1 LAIAM
6 IATLFN
12 GLVLDTNVAQAEN
25 GLVLHLKFDGDMA
38 DASGTGNNA
47 ECTYGKIAYEDGI
60 FGKAAVF
67 NGKSY
72 LEIAD
77 NDSLD
82 LKEFTISLWAYK
94 TKNMKQDVDVPYLYK
109 DMDSE
114 YWSTPYQFYEN
125 SDNLPEIYLHDN
137 SYTMEM
143 DQFYLDGRSVDI
155 HKWFLLTAT
164 YDGDE
169 VRMYED
175 GILTK
180 KKSVTG
186 TPTNTVGDLYIGMT
200 DGEFFY
206 NGLMDDL
213 RIYDHAIS
221 AQGVV
226 DLFDAGMAESP
237 ELLTQKDSLV
247 AHYKFNGDTK
257 DASALGNDAEKVAG
271 KLTYIDG
278 KNGKAAKFSKATYL
292 EVIHNDSIDF
302 DEGFTAT
309 GWVKVDKYSNAMT
322 LFKKSGVS
330 TTHTTNDYPFAMFMY
345 DYEFAFNYVPFE
357 RQPGELSSYYNDDK
371 EIIKRWVHFGIT
383 FDTEEI
389 RWYLNGK
396 MVKKEE
402 VSDYAG
408 NSLAHSSGNLMI
420 GSDGEY
426 FFEGALD
433 ELKLYNYKLSAAEV
447 AADAKNVDSVSI
459 SKDNQKSIKA
469 LKVKGTVALAPS
481 RKYIETGK
489 STKLT
494 AGVTYKTSNKKIFTV
509 SKKGVITGVKKGT
522 ATLTVTH
529 GAVSKTYKVIVK

>member
-1 LAIAM
+1 
-6 IATLFN
+6 T
-12 GLVLDTNVAQAEN
+12 
-25 GLVLHLKFDGDMA
+25 
-38 DASGTGNNA
+38 
-47 ECTYGKIAYEDGI
+47 YEDGI

-72 LEIAD
+72 MEIAD

-82 LKEFTISLWAYK
+82 LNEFTISLWAYK
-94 TKNMKQDVDVPYLYK
+94 TKNMRQDIDVPYVYK
-109 DMDSE
+109 GEDEESWE
-114 YWSTPYQFYEN
+114 LPPYQLYEDN
-125 SDNLPEIYLHDN
+125 DNLPQIFLHDT
-137 SYTMEM
+137 SESSEM
-143 DQFYLDGRSVDI
+143 DQFYLEGRSVDI

-180 KKSVTG
+180 KRSVTG
-186 TPTNTVGDLYIGMT
+186 TPVNTVGDLYIGMT

-226 DLFDAGMAESP
+226 NLFEAGMAESP
-237 ELLTQKDSLV
+237 ELLTQKDNLV
-247 AHYKFNGDTK
+247 AHYKFDGDTK
-257 DASALGNDAEKVAG
+257 DASGLGNDAEKIAG

-292 EVIHNDSIDF
+292 EVLQNDSIDF
-302 DEGFTAT
+302 DEGFSAT

-322 LFKKSGVS
+322 IFKKSGVS
-330 TTHTTNDYPFAMFMY
+330 TTLTTNDYPFAMFMY
-345 DYEFAFNYVPFE
+345 DYELSFNYVPFE
-357 RQPGELSSYYNDDK
+357 RQPGELSSYYSDDNK
-371 EIIKRWVHFGIT
+371 LINRWLHFGIT
-383 FDTEEI
+383 FDTEET
-389 RWYLNGK
+389 RWYINGK
-396 MVKKEE
+396 VVKKEE
-402 VSDYAG
+402 VSNYAG

-433 ELKLYNYKLSAAEV
+433 ELKLYNYSLSAKEV

-469 LKVKGTVALAPS
+469 LKVKKTVTLAPS

-489 STKLT
+489 ISKLKS
-494 AGVTYKTSNKKIFTV
+494 GVTYKTSNKKIFTV

-522 ATLTVTH
+522 ATLTVTN
-529 GAVSKTYKVIVK
+529 GAISKTYKVTVK